1 MTKAEQVFIFSE
13 KYGCQQAACHF
24 GIPVQNVYVHRCNFR
39 NGSKWKNP
47 MYKKQNTTNEQPQDS
62 LITEC
67 QNYEKRMKEIE
78 NILRERLE
86 TLRSILG

>member
-1 MTKAEQVFIFSE
+1 MTKAE
-13 KYGCQQAACHF
+13 
-24 GIPVQNVYVHRCNFR
+24 R

-62 LITEC
+62 LIIEC

-86 TLRSILG
+86 TLKSILG